1 MYVLYVEALIYG
13 CDVNCIQDRYVTSSI
28 VNYVTIVNRGFP
40 DEIATGK
47 GQLWIFDSIFR
58 FQMI

>member
-47 GQLWIFDSIFR
+47 GQL
-58 FQMI
+58 